1 MSETRHA
8 LLPAGYGRE

>member
-1 MSETRHA
+1 VSETWRA